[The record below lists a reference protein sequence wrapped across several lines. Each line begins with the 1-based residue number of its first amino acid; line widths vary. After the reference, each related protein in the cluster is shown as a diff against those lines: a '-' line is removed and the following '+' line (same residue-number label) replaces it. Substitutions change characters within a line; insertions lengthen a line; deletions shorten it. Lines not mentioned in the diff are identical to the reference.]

1 MCPHC
6 RSDAPL
12 LYRGVRAYCSAC
24 GAPRTVLSAA
34 SLTYAGAPQ
43 QVGGAVV
50 RVFGWA
56 FLLVGLSIGA
66 IVALL
71 TWLVFT
77 ATAGLITFGIF
88 AAFSAAFFFMFRA
101 GGKRLAAD
109 GEGERDLRR
118 EQAVSALAKNRGG
131 VLLARDAAAA
141 LDTSVEEADA
151 FLTRLA
157 KRSPDRVGVEIGDAG
172 EVFYTFSRHVGG
184 SFSWSAFLSW
194 GGSRPGGSRYRV
206 PQPVRVETSGFSG
219 MRGGRYADDPSA
231 ASPTSVALS
240 KSTPPKIIDADFEE
254 IDEPSSPAPKR
265 LTR

>member
-1 MCPHC
+1 
-6 RSDAPL
+6 
-12 LYRGVRAYCSAC
+12 
-24 GAPRTVLSAA
+24 VLSAA

-56 FLLVGLSIGA
+56 FLLVGLSVGA
-66 IVALL
+66 LVALL
-71 TWLVFT
+71 TWLIFT
-77 ATAGLITFGIF
+77 ATAALITFGVF
-88 AAFSAAFFFMFRA
+88 AAFSAALFFMFRA

-194 GGSRPGGSRYRV
+194 GGSRPGGSRYRA
-206 PQPVRVETSGFSG
+206 PEPVRVETTAFSG
-219 MRGGRYADDPSA
+219 MRGDRYAEDPAVA
-231 ASPTSVALS
+231 ASPASTGLS
-240 KSTPPKIIDADFEE
+240 KSNPPKIVDADFEE
-254 IDEPSSPAPKR
+254 IEEPSAAPKR